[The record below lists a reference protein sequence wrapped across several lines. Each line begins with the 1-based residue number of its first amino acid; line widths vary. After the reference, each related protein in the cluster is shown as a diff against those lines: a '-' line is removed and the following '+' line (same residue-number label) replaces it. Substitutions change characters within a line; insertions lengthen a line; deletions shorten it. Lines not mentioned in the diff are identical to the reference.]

1 MSDNNDLPS
10 DSEFSEKKIVL
21 VLPPDNRNGGELN
34 LIDLWA
40 IIWRGR
46 FLVIAA
52 STLFAVMAAAYALL
66 ATEWYRADVLLV
78 SSADDSMQDFASR
91 FGGLAGLAGI
101 NVGRSNSNEA
111 LAVLK
116 SRELARSFI
125 SDREL
130 LTVLLHE
137 DWDEKA
143 GRWLA
148 EDEEDQPDIR
158 DGIKY
163 FDENVRN
170 VSRDSRSQLVTLS
183 VSWTDP
189 VVAADWATDLVGR
202 LNETMR
208 QRALKDATR
217 NIDFLRRELEA
228 TNISTLNDSIG
239 ALLESE
245 LQKLMLARG
254 NDQFAFRIVDAAQV
268 PKLRDWPKRTLIV
281 LLAIIAGGF
290 LGVVVVLVR
299 HAVVRREVLA
309 RSEKT

>member
-1 MSDNNDLPS
+1 MPNNNDLPS
-10 DSEFSEKKIVL
+10 DNASSEKKIVL
-21 VLPPDNRNGGELN
+21 VLPPDNRNDGQLS
-34 LIDLWA
+34 LIDLWS
-40 IIWRGR
+40 ILWRGR

-52 STLFAVMAAAYALL
+52 STLFAIMAAAYALL
-66 ATEWYRADVLLV
+66 ATEWYKADVLLV
-78 SSADDSMQDFASR
+78 SSVDNSMQDLASR

-111 LAVLK
+111 LAVLS
-116 SRELARSFI
+116 SRELTRSFI
-125 SDREL
+125 SEREL
-130 LTVLLHE
+130 LPVLLHE
-137 DWDEKA
+137 EWDAKA

-170 VSRDSRSQLVTLS
+170 VSRDSGSQLVTLS
-183 VSWTDP
+183 VRWTDP

-217 NIDFLRRELEA
+217 NIGFLRGELEA

-254 NDQFAFRIVDAAQV
+254 NDQYAFRIVDAAQV

-299 HAVVRREVLA
+299 HAAARREA
-309 RSEKT
+309 GAYSEQT